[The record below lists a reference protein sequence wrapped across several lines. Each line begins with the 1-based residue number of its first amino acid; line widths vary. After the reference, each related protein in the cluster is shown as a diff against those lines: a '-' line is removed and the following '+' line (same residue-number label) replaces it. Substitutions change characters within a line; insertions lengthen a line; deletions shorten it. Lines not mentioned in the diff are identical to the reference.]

1 MISSVD
7 LIEEQIRVAMG
18 EKLRYSQVTSQTPI
32 CIYNIKVRPTS
43 IQFIGYPICRKI
55 LYWEDIQLNA
65 VLMQKMH
72 SKTSVLDQVKAN
84 SYLHEILWWLWN
96 VVILCY
102 ELKTIYFHVLHG
114 YILNSNILTLKIF
127 LFSKSTL

>member
-18 EKLRYSQVTSQTPI
+18 EKLRYSQVRSQAPI
-32 CIYNIKVRPTS
+32 CVYNIKVRRTS
-43 IQFIGYPICRKI
+43 IQFIGLLIYRRI

-65 VLMQKMH
+65 VLMQKMP
-72 SKTSVLDQVKAN
+72 SKTSVLDQVKSN
-84 SYLHEILWWLWN
+84 SYLHDILWWLCN

-114 YILNSNILTLKIF
+114 YILNSNILTLKID
-127 LFSKSTL
+127 LF